1 MGYEGDDERAQLVR
15 RLEAMEQEME
25 SLRADARRW
34 RALMTARCLS
44 VSIHH
49 PVGKTHAVNAGWE
62 ALWRAPAE
70 VFLQMNYNM
79 LEDAQLVENGIM
91 PHVERFFRGEEV
103 AIPPISY
110 DTDLVEELTG
120 KKGGAVWVC
129 SFGVPVHDAGDGF
142 EGVLFQF
149 AVPEAAEI
157 QHKYE
162 ALIEE
167 QRTLQASLEARN
179 RELEETVRVI
189 AAQRDA
195 IQAMSVPVI
204 RVADGVLCLPIVGMI
219 DDARASMLLER
230 LLEAIAAQQAAQV
243 LLDITGVPALDA
255 RAAAQLVGAASAA
268 RLLGASCTLVG
279 VSPALAQTLVELGV
293 DLGGLDTAATLAEG
307 LTRAL
312 AARRGAAQR
321 SAAVAAR
328 APERGERGAA
338 QRSAVVTP
346 RAPERGERGAAH
358 RPAALLPPGEA
369 LYRKR

>member
-1 MGYEGDDERAQLVR
+1 
-15 RLEAMEQEME
+15 
-25 SLRADARRW
+25 
-34 RALMTARCLS
+34 
-44 VSIHH
+44 
-49 PVGKTHAVNAGWE
+49 
-62 ALWRAPAE
+62 
-70 VFLQMNYNM
+70 MNYNM
-79 LEDAQLVENGIM
+79 LEDPQLVENGIM

-110 DTDLVEELTG
+110 DTDAVEDLPG
-120 KKGGAVWVC
+120 RAGGAVWVC
-129 SFGVPVHDAGDGF
+129 SFGVPVPDAADSF

-167 QRTLQASLEARN
+167 QRALQTSLEARN
-179 RELEETVRVI
+179 RELEETVRLI

-204 RVADGVLCLPIVGMI
+204 RVGDGVLCLPIVGMI
-219 DDARASMLLER
+219 DDARAAALLER

-255 RAAAQLVGAASAA
+255 RAAAQLIKAASAA

-279 VSPALAQTLVELGV
+279 VSPSLARTLVELGI

-312 AARRGAAQR
+312 SGRRGAAQR
-321 SAAVAAR
+321 GMAAAER
-328 APERGERGAA
+328 APAPDRGER
-338 QRSAVVTP
+338 R
-346 RAPERGERGAAH
+346 
-358 RPAALLPPGEA
+358 
-369 LYRKR
+369 

>member
-1 MGYEGDDERAQLVR
+1 MDT
-15 RLEAMEQEME
+15 
-25 SLRADARRW
+25 LRADARRW
-34 RALMTARCLS
+34 RALMGASCLS

-49 PVGKTHAVNAGWE
+49 PVGKTHAVNRGWE
-62 ALWRAPAE
+62 TLWRAPAD
-70 VFLQMNYNM
+70 VFLRMSYNM
-79 LEDAQLVENGIM
+79 LEDQQLVENGIM
-91 PHVERFFRGEEV
+91 PHVKRFFRGEEV

-110 DTDLVEELTG
+110 DTDAVEELTG
-120 KKGGAVWVC
+120 KAGGSVWVC
-129 SFGVPVHDAGDGF
+129 SFGVPVRDAGDDF

-149 AVPEAAEI
+149 AVPEAADI

-167 QRTLQASLEARN
+167 QRSLQTSLEVRN
-179 RELEETVRVI
+179 RELEETVRLF

-219 DDARASMLLER
+219 DDARAATLLER
-230 LLEAIAAQQAAQV
+230 MLEAIAAQQAAKV

-279 VSPALAQTLVELGV
+279 VAPALAQTLVELGI

-312 AARRGAAQR
+312 SARRGAEPR
-321 SAAVAAR
+321 RAAAAGR
-328 APERGERGAA
+328 GPAPERDDG
-338 QRSAVVTP
+338 
-346 RAPERGERGAAH
+346 
-358 RPAALLPPGEA
+358 GEA
-369 LYRKR
+369 LKPLTKPHGAALSRRR

>member
-1 MGYEGDDERAQLVR
+1 MEREV
-15 RLEAMEQEME
+15 E
-25 SLRADARRW
+25 SLRVDARRW
-34 RALMTARCLS
+34 RALMAARCIS
-44 VSIHH
+44 VSIHD
-49 PVGKTHAVNAGWE
+49 PAGRTHSLNRGWE

-70 VFLQMNYNM
+70 EFLRTSYNM

-110 DTDLVEELTG
+110 DTDVIEDLPG
-120 KKGGAVWVC
+120 RAGGSVWVC
-129 SFGVPVHDAGDGF
+129 SFGVPVRDAADHL

-167 QRTLQASLEARN
+167 QRALQTSLEARN
-179 RELEETVRVI
+179 RELEETVRLI

-204 RVADGVLCLPIVGMI
+204 RVGDGVLCLPIVGMI
-219 DDARASMLLER
+219 DDARAAALLER

-255 RAAAQLVGAASAA
+255 RAAAQLIKAASAA

-279 VSPALAQTLVELGV
+279 VSPSLARTLVELGI

-307 LTRAL
+307 LTRAFSG
-312 AARRGAAQR
+312 RRGAAQR
-321 SAAVAAR
+321 GMAAAER
-328 APERGERGAA
+328 APAPDRGER
-338 QRSAVVTP
+338 R
-346 RAPERGERGAAH
+346 
-358 RPAALLPPGEA
+358 
-369 LYRKR
+369 

>member
-1 MGYEGDDERAQLVR
+1 
-15 RLEAMEQEME
+15 ME

-34 RALMTARCLS
+34 RALMTARCIS
-44 VSIHH
+44 VSVHQ
-49 PVGKTHAVNAGWE
+49 PVGRTHAVNPGWE

-79 LEDAQLVENGIM
+79 LQDQQLVENGIM
-91 PHVERFFRGEEV
+91 PHIQQFFRGEEV
-103 AIPPISY
+103 SIPPISY
-110 DTDLVEELTG
+110 DTNTVEGLAS
-120 KKGGAVWVC
+120 KAGGSVWVC
-129 SFGVPVHDAGDGF
+129 SYGVPVRDAPDGF

-179 RELEETVRVI
+179 RELEETVRLI

-204 RVADGVLCLPIVGMI
+204 RIADGVLCLPIVGMI
-219 DDARASMLLER
+219 DDARASTLLER

-243 LLDITGVPALDA
+243 LLDITGVPTLDA

-279 VSPALAQTLVELGV
+279 VSPALAQTLVELGI

-312 AARRGAAQR
+312 STRRGSAQR
-321 SAAVAAR
+321 SAAR
-328 APERGERGAA
+328 ALERGERGEA
-338 QRSAVVTP
+338 QRSAAQP
-346 RAPERGERGAAH
+346 RGDAPSRR
-358 RPAALLPPGEA
+358 R
-369 LYRKR
+369 

>member
-1 MGYEGDDERAQLVR
+1 MEREV
-15 RLEAMEQEME
+15 E
-25 SLRADARRW
+25 SLRVDACRW
-34 RALMTARCLS
+34 RALMAARCIS
-44 VSIHH
+44 VSIHR
-49 PVGKTHAVNAGWE
+49 PVGQTHSVNAGWE

-70 VFLQMNYNM
+70 EFLQIKYNM
-79 LEDAQLVENGIM
+79 LEDPQLIDNGIM

-110 DTDLVEELTG
+110 DTDAVEELTG
-120 KKGGAVWVC
+120 RAGGSVWVC
-129 SFGVPVHDAGDGF
+129 SFGVPVRGAADGF

-167 QRTLQASLEARN
+167 QRALQASLEARN
-179 RELEETVRVI
+179 RELEETVRLI

-204 RVADGVLCLPIVGMI
+204 RVGDGVLCLPIVGMI
-219 DDARASMLLER
+219 DDVRAAALLER

-255 RAAAQLVGAASAA
+255 RAAAQLIKAASAA

-279 VSPALAQTLVELGV
+279 VSPSLARTLVELGI
-293 DLGGLDTAATLAEG
+293 DLGGLDTASTLAEG

-312 AARRGAAQR
+312 SGRRGAAQR
-321 SAAVAAR
+321 STAVAER
-328 APERGERGAA
+328 APAR
-338 QRSAVVTP
+338 
-346 RAPERGERGAAH
+346 
-358 RPAALLPPGEA
+358 
-369 LYRKR
+369 